1 MRTLLIDA
9 DILVIRTCA
18 ASETETD
25 WGDDQWTLTSDIKS
39 VKATILAAIEN
50 MKKDLDA
57 DDAVLCLSMGTT
69 FRHEI
74 YDAYKAGRS
83 RKPIGTGEV
92 KRWLIEDHGAK
103 LKPGIEADDTLGI
116 LATHPRLIK
125 GEKIIVSADKDL
137 LTIPGQVYRG
147 GELIDVSEEQAD
159 FYWMTQTLTGD
170 VTDGYPGCPAIGPV
184 KANKILTEDNGLT
197 LWEKVVSTYEK
208 AGMTAD
214 DALLQARLARILRW
228 TDYDFKKKEV
238 KLWQPE

>member
-1 MRTLLIDA
+1 MIDA

-18 ASETETD
+18 AAEVETN

-39 VKATILAAIEN
+39 VKATILDAIEN
-50 MKKDLDA
+50 MKKDLEA

-74 YDAYKAGRS
+74 YPQYKGGRA

-137 LTIPGQVYRG
+137 LTIPGTVYRG
-147 GELIDVSEEQAD
+147 GELIEVSEEEAD
-159 FYWMTQTLTGD
+159 RNWLTQTLTGD
-170 VTDGYPGCPAIGPV
+170 VTDGYPGCPSIGPV
-184 KANKILTEDNGLT
+184 KAAAILSKEDDRT
-197 LWEKVVSTYEK
+197 LWERVVAAYEK
-208 AGMTAD
+208 AGLTAE

-228 TDYDFKKKEV
+228 TDYDFAMKEV

>member
-18 ASETETD
+18 AAEVETD

-39 VKATILAAIEN
+39 VKATILDAIEN
-50 MKKDLDA
+50 LKKDLDA

-74 YDAYKAGRS
+74 YPTYKGGRA

-92 KRWLIEDHGAK
+92 KRWLIEENGAK

-137 LTIPGQVYRG
+137 LTIPGTVYRG
-147 GELIDVSEEQAD
+147 GELIEVCEEQAD
-159 FYWMTQTLTGD
+159 FHWMMQTLTGD

-184 KANKILTEDNGLT
+184 KANKILTEKNGRSF
-197 LWEKVVSTYEK
+197 WEKVVAAYEK
-208 AGMTAD
+208 AGLSAE

-228 TDYDFKKKEV
+228 TDYDFAKKEV